1 MTNLAFSVFTAHLSI
16 AALLRTPCACPSHR
30 NSAFLALRRSPAA
43 FTAAATPSRRTNTL
57 LPLPPSPSPA
67 EPRPTSHPPHP
78 APNVARS
85 HPRSPRRILDSLRR
99 ATSLAAAAAA
109 ASLPWHAS
117 LKIHSAARV
126 LRRDKAST
134 PAATNPRRW
143 CLRRALSRQDHKHLD
158 RRSADNLRA
167 AAADATSAA
176 RGLARRRF
184 PKLQARTARDRR
196 SALILAAA
204 MEARRRARAASLRVL
219 SARAARRRSLP
230 LRNAWAAARES
241 RDARALLSRRW
252 PSAACC
258 RRALSEA

>member
-1 MTNLAFSVFTAHLSI
+1 MTKPF
-16 AALLRTPCACPSHR
+16 LLRLH
-30 NSAFLALRRSPAA
+30 RSP
-43 FTAAATPSRRTNTL
+43 FHRRPSAHPLRMPQPPKQRLPGPSALSGRVHGRCYTL
-57 LPLPPSPSPA
+57 KTYEHPAPSPSPA
-67 EPRPTSHPPHP
+67 EPRPTSHPSHP

-167 AAADATSAA
+167 ADADATSAA
-176 RGLARRRF
+176 RGLARRRV